1 MLKVLHILSEESSVI
16 NNAAGAR
23 ILISAICVWS
33 WTGFYTLI
41 LKAAI
46 DNVNESA
53 IEAAGIDG
61 ASTAKIFRKII
72 LPNIYPVLIM
82 TCVLSSCSYLSTVY
96 WSGVDHKRGREFSTY
111 TSALYLY
118 RKAFVYVSEFGY
130 AFRYRH
136 RSLFRAV
143 LFVCLVMIY
152 KRKANRNE
160 T

>member
-1 MLKVLHILSEESSVI
+1 MVIIVPCILIFGCLLAYCLWNLKSSTMKRFLSILFYIPSVTSPVAYSLFFKQITYPDGIVSSMLKVLHILSEESSVI

-61 ASTAKIFRKII
+61 ASTAKIFRRVC
-72 LPNIYPVLIM
+72 PNRRGN
-82 TCVLSSCSYLSTVY
+82 
-96 WSGVDHKRGREFSTY
+96 WRRGRKAEKHLK
-111 TSALYLY
+111 ALITPIP
-118 RKAFVYVSEFGY
+118 V
-130 AFRYRH
+130 
-136 RSLFRAV
+136 
-143 LFVCLVMIY
+143 
-152 KRKANRNE
+152 
-160 T
+160 